1 MLRLIAALG
10 LALTIA
16 LPAAAQTI
24 CGERTEIVR
33 HLDQN
38 YKENTVALGLAENGG
53 LLEVLAS
60 EETGTWT
67 IIVTRPT
74 GDSCVMATGQSWEQL
89 PKLVAGPAA

>member
-1 MLRLIAALG
+1 MLRLFATLG

-16 LPAAAQTI
+16 LPAAAQTV
-24 CGERTEIVR
+24 CGDRGEIVR
-33 HLDQN
+33 HLEQN
-38 YKENTVALGLAENGG
+38 FKEGTVALGLAGNGG

-60 EETGTWT
+60 EAGTWT

-74 GDSCVMATGQSWEQL
+74 GLSCVLATGQSWEQL